1 MEIQIKMKKYLTLS
15 ILTFFICRLCSNRR
29 FYIPGKAI
37 EKAIE
42 KQFYQNKEL
51 EIEN

>member
-15 ILTFFICRLCSNRR
+15 ILTFFHLLCSNRR

-42 KQFYQNKEL
+42 KTVLSKQKL

>member
-15 ILTFFICRLCSNRR
+15 ILTFFICRLCSKR

-42 KQFYQNKEL
+42 KTVLSKQRT
-51 EIEN
+51 